1 MKSVYV
7 IGDSISLEYGPF
19 LKQMLGGE
27 WRYSRKDG
35 EQEALL
41 NLDNP
46 CGANGGDSA
55 MVLAFLTGLRQ
66 RGGFR
71 VDVMLVNCGLHDI
84 KRDRTTAQWAVD
96 AESYRQN
103 LGAMVDVV
111 GDLAGQMVW
120 VTTTPVD
127 DELHRQRRVGF
138 DRRQADVLA
147 YRRIAAE
154 VMAARK
160 VPVLDLGGFTD
171 RLGSGRAIYR
181 DGVHFQP
188 PIPQQQAAYIAGW
201 LEHWRAEKSPG
212 A

>member
-27 WRYSRKDG
+27 WRYSRKEG

-46 CGANGGDSA
+46 RGANGGDSA

-84 KRDRTTAQWAVD
+84 KRDQATAQLAVD

-103 LGAMVDVV
+103 LGAIVDVV
-111 GDLAGQMVW
+111 KDLAGQMVW
-120 VTTTPVD
+120 VTTTSVD
-127 DELHRQRRVGF
+127 DELHRQRGAGF
-138 DRRQADVLA
+138 DRLQADVVA
-147 YRRIAAE
+147 YRRVAAD
-154 VMAARK
+154 VMRERK

-171 RLGSGRAIYR
+171 RLGGGREIYR
-181 DGVHFQP
+181 DGVHVHPTIQ
-188 PIPQQQAAYIAGW
+188 QQQAAYIAGW
-201 LEHWRAEKSPG
+201 LGCWRG
-212 A
+212 W